1 MAVMATNT
9 RGEDT
14 VLARIDDRH
23 LELALLRVALD
34 GLREVQRA
42 RLRDLDR
49 LRLEEIVV
57 SVLVP
62 GRTHFHTAVPDH
74 GGGLHFLDDGR
85 VGRPREQEEQAGVA
99 ECGLILGQQDLGGF
113 VLGVRVGNVE
123 PHAAGA
129 GGADLQVHL
138 GRVLGGL
145 SLIHI

>member
-1 MAVMATNT
+1 MTGVRPANLVDHHLGDLFWRDVLHLPHGRDGHELT

-14 VLARIDDRH
+14 VLARIDDRN

-34 GLREVQRA
+34 GLRKVQRA

-57 SVLVP
+57 SVLVS

-85 VGRPREQEEQAGVA
+85 VG
-99 ECGLILGQQDLGGF
+99 
-113 VLGVRVGNVE
+113 VRASRKSKPVWPN
-123 PHAAGA
+123 AASFLA
-129 GGADLQVHL
+129 S
-138 GRVLGGL
+138 RTFEGL
-145 SLIHI
+145 SSECV